1 MKHFMDEEFLLS
13 NDTASRLFHSVAER
27 QPIYDFHCHLSPR
40 EIAEN
45 KRFSTITEMWLGGDH
60 YKWRAMRANGI
71 DEKYI
76 TGPAE
81 PYDKFLA
88 WARTMP
94 CLLGNPLYHWAH
106 LELKRYF
113 GIDEVLNEKAAP
125 AIWEEANGKL
135 AGRELEI
142 GAIFDRFKVYAVGTT
157 DDPADSLEWHAVIA
171 KAGRFSTKVIPS
183 FRPDKAL
190 NIGQAGF
197 PAYIG
202 RLGKSA
208 GIAIRG
214 LSDLKQALVSRLDF
228 FVASGCRA
236 SDHALEYVPF
246 MLAPEDKVEAILRRG
261 LAGEALA
268 SDEVD
273 AYKTAL
279 LRFLGAEYARRGIVM
294 QLHLESTRNINSVE
308 FASLGPDTGNDA
320 VTDHHI
326 AANLG
331 RFLDSLEAAGSLPKT
346 ILYSLNPADYYVLGT
361 MMGCFQGAE
370 VPGKMQL
377 GAAWW
382 FCDHRDGMEEQ
393 MRLLANVGLLPRF
406 VGMLTDSRSF
416 LSYTRHEYFRR
427 VLCNLLGTWVENG
440 ELPDD
445 EELLAGIVANISFG
459 NARSYFG

>member
-13 NDTASRLFHSVAER
+13 NDTASRLYHAVAER
-27 QPIYDFHCHLSPR
+27 QPIYDFHCHLSPS

-76 TGPAE
+76 TGSAE

-88 WARTMP
+88 WARTLP

-113 GIDEVLNEKAAP
+113 GIDEVLSEKTAP
-125 AIWEEANGKL
+125 AIWKEANEKL

-142 GAIFDRFKVYAVGTT
+142 GSIFDRFKVYAVGTT
-157 DDPADSLEWHAVIA
+157 DDPADSLEWHAAIA
-171 KAGRFSTKVIPS
+171 KAGRFATKVIPS

-197 PAYIG
+197 PVYIG

-208 GIAIRG
+208 GIAIRN
-214 LSDLKQALVSRLDF
+214 LSDLKQALASRLDF

-246 MLAPEDKVEAILRRG
+246 IVAPEDKVEAILRRG
-261 LAGEALA
+261 LAGEAPSA
-268 SDEVD
+268 DEVD

-361 MMGCFQGAE
+361 MMGCFQGTE

-427 VLCNLLGTWVENG
+427 VLCNLLGAWVENG

-445 EELLAGIVANISFG
+445 EELLAGTVANISFR